1 MKNKAIIVILICAA
15 ATMAVISFYYL
26 TPRALVGAT
35 ASNGNAPSQSLQHSP
50 LSAQVGSDHKPTDL
64 TESGKAAM
72 ESFLKNWNPIGRT
85 PDDLKALFGVPK
97 EESHDFLL
105 YSFDNGSYASLYQ
118 FEIRHGRVTELLRP
132 KSE

>member
-50 LSAQVGSDHKPTDL
+50 LSAQVGSDHKPTEPANLTTADLETLKVIGNGLRSLKNKDVRARANL
-64 TESGKAAM
+64 TESGTAAIFCCIHSTM
-72 ESFLKNWNPIGRT
+72 EAMPRSINLRFAT
-85 PDDLKALFGVPK
+85 
-97 EESHDFLL
+97 EE
-105 YSFDNGSYASLYQ
+105 
-118 FEIRHGRVTELLRP
+118 
-132 KSE
+132 